1 MSPDAAAL
9 PSPPDFAPWDNAPR
23 RPQSLGGMQPGGKS
37 IAAGLGSYQVNNSYA
52 SPAGSQPAR
61 FPNIK
66 DLQDEAAALD
76 LNDNTSLSVLLERA
90 QVAIDRARELA
101 DTDQLDRAYVHYLR
115 ASEITINLIP
125 NHPDYRATASQRP
138 GWYKRFGELMMV
150 CRGFPK
156 HIECCDKS

>member
-9 PSPPDFAPWDNAPR
+9 PSPPDFAPWENVPR

-37 IAAGLGSYQVNNSYA
+37 IAAGLGSYQANNSYG

-76 LNDNTSLSVLLERA
+76 LNDNTSVGLHTLCA
-90 QVAIDRARELA
+90 
-101 DTDQLDRAYVHYLR
+101 
-115 ASEITINLIP
+115 
-125 NHPDYRATASQRP
+125 
-138 GWYKRFGELMMV
+138 
-150 CRGFPK
+150 
-156 HIECCDKS
+156 